1 MKLVKE
7 KVIENQEAL
16 IKMLQQENRTLKREL
31 KSKKWQKT
39 LVTIGYIII
48 FIMIVMILKGGI

>member
-39 LVTIGYIII
+39 LVTIGYVII
-48 FIMIVMILKGGI
+48 FIMIVLILKGGI